1 MLGRSFVVRADQKA
15 LKYLLNQHVHTD
27 FQVAGISKL
36 MAFDFS
42 IEYKKGSDNKVVD
55 ALSRKP
61 DVELLATSLL
71 TPNDTL
77 YQQIKDTWTQDA
89 TLQELNV
96 KLQVQPFK
104 YFTWSNDQ
112 LKWKGRLVVGH
123 DTQLR
128 NTIITLWHSTPQ
140 DGHSGM
146 DATIRRIQSLI
157 YWKSL
162 VQDIRNFIHKC
173 DVCQWHKYDVAAY
186 PGLLQPLPIPEGV
199 WTDVCLDFI
208 EGLPKAKGKDVIL
221 VVLDRLSKYG
231 HFMSLQ
237 HPYTAQDVAQCYLD
251 HVFKLHGMPVTL
263 TSDRD
268 PVFLSS
274 FWKDLFTLQGVQLQ
288 RFSCNDLLHITPK
301 LMDKLKY

>member
-1 MLGRSFVVRADQKA
+1 M
-15 LKYLLNQHVHTD
+15 
-27 FQVAGISKL
+27 
-36 MAFDFS
+36 
-42 IEYKKGSDNKVVD
+42 
-55 ALSRKP
+55 
-61 DVELLATSLL
+61 
-71 TPNDTL
+71 
-77 YQQIKDTWTQDA
+77 
-89 TLQELNV
+89 
-96 KLQVQPFK
+96 
-104 YFTWSNDQ
+104 
-112 LKWKGRLVVGH
+112 
-123 DTQLR
+123 
-128 NTIITLWHSTPQ
+128 
-140 DGHSGM
+140 
-146 DATIRRIQSLI
+146 
-157 YWKSL
+157 
-162 VQDIRNFIHKC
+162 
-173 DVCQWHKYDVAAY
+173 
-186 PGLLQPLPIPEGV
+186 QPLPIPEGV